1 MKKKIK
7 IYIAALQSPGSF
19 GVYTLDNVYC
29 FPTKKERDEWRRQID
44 NEIGDVTYFD
54 KEMEV
59 EGL

>member
-1 MKKKIK
+1 MKKKIN

-19 GVYTLDNVYC
+19 GVNTLDNVYC
-29 FPTKKERDEWRRQID
+29 FPTKKERDEWRRQIED
-44 NEIGDVTYFD
+44 KIGDVTYFD